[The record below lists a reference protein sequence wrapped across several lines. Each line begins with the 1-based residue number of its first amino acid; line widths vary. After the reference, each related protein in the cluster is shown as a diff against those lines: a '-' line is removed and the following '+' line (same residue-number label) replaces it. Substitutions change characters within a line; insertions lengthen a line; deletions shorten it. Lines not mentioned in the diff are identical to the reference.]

1 MTQLLDKGQELMLVV
16 QTLYKPHDLEGTE
29 LHKAPNKM
37 MKSGLQAGRSGR
49 WKKWRHTVLVTEG
62 QGETWVSMGGAGHST
77 GYSHDRKGKC
87 TAAIL
92 RGLV

>member
-49 WKKWRHTVLVTEG
+49 WKK
-62 QGETWVSMGGAGHST
+62 
-77 GYSHDRKGKC
+77 
-87 TAAIL
+87 
-92 RGLV
+92 